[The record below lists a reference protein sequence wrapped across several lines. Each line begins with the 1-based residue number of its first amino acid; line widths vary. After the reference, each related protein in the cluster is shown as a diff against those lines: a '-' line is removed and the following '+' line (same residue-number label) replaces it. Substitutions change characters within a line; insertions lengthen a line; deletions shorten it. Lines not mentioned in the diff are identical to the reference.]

1 MNKASI
7 AAFVAS
13 AIWCTPVSAT
23 GIPGTDYAALGNRI
37 INTLEAMFR
46 HAEKTELSSAGM
58 QQLGDIAGVKIDG
71 ENNAWANATIR
82 DSNQE
87 QELQNLQLKQDLQP
101 GSNSC
106 ELVTMSSLLNTELC
120 DFSSEILEM
129 DKARE
134 NGVHSNVPS
143 EQKHMS
149 SATRATLNSIE
160 ILNRAKLKRP
170 DLLDDNITTGEKI
183 MLQADIDKTDFIV
196 TNPIMLVSS
205 SSLMLTLT
213 DDEKSTL
220 VDFANLVS
228 PIDTLSKTE
237 ESIYDVS
244 DEAKIDFAVK
254 QAFSSISSNTFQQLI
269 TIRTPLTDA
278 SGSPSM
284 LEVMQRFSDENYA
297 TDNDVKDSVLYKA
310 STSNLVTPASIARNN
325 LTITAFRA
333 HLKTEK
339 YKRSLNSELIYTA
352 LLAKKLNH

>member
-1 MNKASI
+1 MKKATISALI
-7 AAFVAS
+7 ASSVWCAPAF
-13 AIWCTPVSAT
+13 AT
-23 GIPGTDYAALGNRI
+23 GIPGTDYAALGNNI

-58 QQLGDIAGVKIDG
+58 QQLGDIAGVMVDG

-82 DSNQE
+82 ENNHE
-87 QELQNLQLKQDLQP
+87 QELQNLKLKQDLQP

-120 DFSSEILEM
+120 DFGADVLEM
-129 DKARE
+129 DNARE
-134 NGVHSNVPS
+134 NGVHSNVPA

-170 DLLDDNITTGEKI
+170 DLLDDSITTREKDL
-183 MLQADIDKTDFIV
+183 LQADIDKTDFIV

-213 DDEKSTL
+213 EEEKNTL

-228 PIDTLSKTE
+228 PVNTLSKTE

-269 TIRTPLTDA
+269 TFRTPLTDA
-278 SGSPSM
+278 AGAPSM

-297 TDNDVKDSVLYKA
+297 TDNNVKDSVLYKA

-325 LTITAFRA
+325 LTISAFRA

-352 LLAKKLNH
+352 LLARKLNH